1 MSNRTLREEV
11 VPVPAATILLAR
23 DGRDGIEV
31 FMVKR
36 HHEMGFAA
44 GALVFPGGKACS
56 EDFDV
61 SLADHMNGASDWS
74 PHMRAVAVA
83 AIREAFEE
91 AGVLLARDCGT
102 GKIVTGERFDALESY
117 REKIENGQTSLGEM
131 LRTERLT
138 LACDELVH
146 FAHWITPKSM
156 PKRFDTHFFLARAP
170 AGHAGRHDGR
180 ESVDSLWARPDEA
193 IAMRKQW
200 NIMFPTKLNLMKLAK
215 ARTVAEALAAARGA
229 PPQTVEPWLEDGP
242 EGKHFRIRDD
252 AGYETTRIAVGDER

>member
-1 MSNRTLREEV
+1 MSDQKSRKEV
-11 VPVPAATILLAR
+11 VPVPAATMLLAR
-23 DGRDGIEV
+23 DGGDGIEV

-44 GALVFPGGKACS
+44 GALVFPGGKACR
-56 EDFDV
+56 EDSDA
-61 SLADHMNGASDWS
+61 SLAGRMGGASDWS
-74 PHMRAVAVA
+74 PPMRAVAVA

-91 AGVLLARDCGT
+91 AGVLLARDCRT
-102 GKIVTGERFDALESY
+102 GKIVAGERLAALDPY
-117 REKIENGQTSLGEM
+117 REKIEIGQTSLGEM
-131 LRTERLT
+131 LRIERLT

-170 AGHAGRHDGR
+170 TDHTGRHDGR
-180 ESVDSLWARPDEA
+180 ESVDSLWARPEQA
-193 IAMRKQW
+193 IAMRRQW

-215 ARTVAEALAAARGA
+215 TGTVAEALAAARA
-229 PPQTVEPWLEDGP
+229 TPPQTVEPWLEDGP
-242 EGKHFRIRDD
+242 DGKYFRIRDD

>member
-1 MSNRTLREEV
+1 MAERTLRGEV

-23 DGRDGIEV
+23 DGSDGIEV

-44 GALVFPGGKACS
+44 GALVFPGGKACP
-56 EDFDV
+56 EDFDAN
-61 SLADHMNGASDWS
+61 LADRMDGAFDWS

-91 AGVLLARDCGT
+91 AGVLLARDCDT
-102 GKIVTGERFDALESY
+102 GKIVPGERLAALDSY

-170 AGHAGRHDGR
+170 EGHAGRHDGR
-180 ESVDSLWARPDEA
+180 ESVDSLWACPEQA
-193 IAMRKQW
+193 IAMRRQW

-215 ARTVAEALAAARGA
+215 TGTVDEALTAARAA
-229 PPQTVEPWLEDGP
+229 PPQTVEPWFEDGP

-252 AGYETTRIAVGDER
+252 AGYETTRIAVGDES

>member
-1 MSNRTLREEV
+1 M
-11 VPVPAATILLAR
+11 LLAR
-23 DGRDGIEV
+23 DGSDGIEV

-44 GALVFPGGKACS
+44 GALVFPGGKACR
-56 EDFDV
+56 EDFDA
-61 SLADHMNGASDWS
+61 SLADCMDGVSDWS

-91 AGVLLARDCGT
+91 AGVLLARDHGT
-102 GKIVTGERFDALESY
+102 GAIVAGERLDALDSY

-131 LRTERLT
+131 LQRERLT

-170 AGHAGRHDGR
+170 ADHAGRHDGR
-180 ESVDSLWARPDEA
+180 ESVDSLWARPEEA
-193 IAMRKQW
+193 IAKRRQW
-200 NIMFPTKLNLMKLAK
+200 NIMFPTKLNLMKLANS
-215 ARTVAEALAAARGA
+215 RTVAEALAAARAA
-229 PPQTVEPWLEDGP
+229 PPLTVEPWLEDGP
-242 EGKHFRIRDD
+242 QGKHFRIRDD

>member
-1 MSNRTLREEV
+1 MSDQRLREDV
-11 VPVPAATILLAR
+11 VPVPAATMLLAR
-23 DGRDGIEV
+23 DGNDGIEV

-36 HHEMGFAA
+36 HHEIDFAA

-61 SLADHMNGASDWS
+61 SLADRMGGASDWS

-91 AGVLLARDCGT
+91 AGVLLARDCDT
-102 GKIVTGERFDALESY
+102 GKMVAGERLAALDSY

-170 AGHAGRHDGR
+170 EGHVGRHDGR
-180 ESVDSLWARPDEA
+180 ESVDSLWTRPEEA
-193 IAMRKQW
+193 IAMRRQW

-215 ARTVAEALAAARGA
+215 ARTVAVALAAARGA

-252 AGYETTRIAVGDER
+252 AGYETTRIAVGHER